1 VNEPAAQP
9 ATTKTIAETT
19 GTTTLAATSP
29 NTVEIS
35 SSSFQPNLITV
46 PVGTTVTWIN
56 RDTKDQTVT
65 SMSKA
70 FDSGNIASGAQ
81 FTNTFSNPGTYDYY
95 STINPS
101 MKGKVIVTG
110 SSRKFVDVR
119 EYKDKI
125 GPGGDLSGV
134 PPGMSGL

>member
-1 VNEPAAQP
+1 
-9 ATTKTIAETT
+9 
-19 GTTTLAATSP
+19 
-29 NTVEIS
+29 
-35 SSSFQPNLITV
+35 
-46 PVGTTVTWIN
+46 
-56 RDTKDQTVT
+56 
-65 SMSKA
+65 MSKA